1 MRGFFVQNFL
11 MNKIKRIKIYVGGGS
26 DVEGFKK
33 YKIDYSGGALYVENI
48 KWNDTGLVVELEN
61 EKCEKIKL
69 IFESTVYLYIN
80 TSESYKPEF
89 WIENPEDYYPFLY
102 SENSEKIC
110 ELKKEAPHIENEK
123 INHFAIVGVD
133 NIVEVFTSDFP
144 KVHFK

>member
-1 MRGFFVQNFL
+1 MWGFFVQNFL

-48 KWNDTGLVVELEN
+48 KWNDKGLVVELEN
-61 EKCEKIKL
+61 ENCEKIKL
-69 IFESTVYLYIN
+69 VFESTVYLYIN
-80 TSESYKPEF
+80 TLESYKPEF
-89 WIENPEDYYPFLY
+89 WIRKPEEYYPFFH

-110 ELKKEAPHIENEK
+110 ELKKEAKHIENEK
-123 INHFAIVGVD
+123 IIHFAIVGVD

-144 KVHFK
+144 KVNWK

>member
-1 MRGFFVQNFL
+1 M
-11 MNKIKRIKIYVGGGS
+11 
-26 DVEGFKK
+26 EGFKK

-48 KWNDTGLVVELEN
+48 KWNDKGLVVELEN
-61 EKCEKIKL
+61 ENCEKIKL

-102 SENSEKIC
+102 SKNSKKIL
-110 ELKKEAPHIENEK
+110 ELKKEVAYIENEK
-123 INHFAIVGVD
+123 IIHFAIVGAQ

-144 KVHFK
+144 KVYWK

>member
-1 MRGFFVQNFL
+1 MWGFFVQIFL
-11 MNKIKRIKIYVGGGS
+11 MNKIKKIKIYVMRRERHGRIL
-26 DVEGFKK
+26 
-33 YKIDYSGGALYVENI
+33 KILDYSGGVLYVENI
-48 KWNDTGLVVELEN
+48 KWNDKGLVVELEN

-110 ELKKEAPHIENEK
+110 ELKKEAKHIENEK
-123 INHFAIVGVD
+123 IIHFAIVGVD
-133 NIVEVFTSDFP
+133 KIVEVFTSDFP
-144 KVHFK
+144 KVHWK